1 MGEMFKLDYETV
13 KEKSLVGRYITP
25 MVIDP
30 YLDSLAC
37 EFDVRQ
43 VGKSVQGRTIRSI
56 TLGNG
61 PIRIMMWSQMHGN
74 ESTTTKSVLDLIN
87 YLMAGSELARL
98 ILKNCTIAIIPM
110 LNPDGAIAYTRVNA
124 NAIDL
129 NRDAQDRTQ
138 PESIAIHELYHNFI
152 PDYCFNLHDQRTIYN
167 VGDTPKPAT
176 VSFLAPAH
184 DPERNISRT
193 RAISMQLIVAMDRE
207 LQKHIPGQVGRY
219 DDGFNSDCIGDTF
232 QMLHTPTILFEAGH
246 FQGDYERERT
256 RFYIFIALLKGL
268 AIIAKQQVDIF
279 VREQYFDIPENN
291 KLFYDILIKNIHR
304 LDSSRNIGD
313 SAGILFV
320 ETLVG
325 EKIDFVGKL
334 EQVGNLDHMFAH
346 KTYNCLDV
354 KDLWILNNNQNLL
367 NVLK

>member
-13 KEKSLVGRYITP
+13 KQTSLVGRYITP
-25 MVIDP
+25 MDIDP
-30 YLDSLAC
+30 YLDSLTS

-87 YLMAGSELARL
+87 YLRAGSELARL

-124 NAIDL
+124 NAVDL

-138 PESIAIHELYHNFI
+138 PESIALHELYQNFK

-176 VSFLAPAH
+176 VSF
-184 DPERNISRT
+184 
-193 RAISMQLIVAMDRE
+193 
-207 LQKHIPGQVGRY
+207 
-219 DDGFNSDCIGDTF
+219 
-232 QMLHTPTILFEAGH
+232 
-246 FQGDYERERT
+246 
-256 RFYIFIALLKGL
+256 
-268 AIIAKQQVDIF
+268 
-279 VREQYFDIPENN
+279 
-291 KLFYDILIKNIHR
+291 
-304 LDSSRNIGD
+304 
-313 SAGILFV
+313 
-320 ETLVG
+320 
-325 EKIDFVGKL
+325 
-334 EQVGNLDHMFAH
+334 
-346 KTYNCLDV
+346 
-354 KDLWILNNNQNLL
+354 
-367 NVLK
+367 